1 MKSVKKT
8 KPLAQL
14 KEASEKTS
22 NRTSKSFK
30 QRRGGGSRQ
39 LENNNS
45 RIVYNGPVTIPA
57 SLEERRLF
65 PMNFT
70 FVSNLTTDG
79 AGTLPQTFQT
89 EDVRNAADWSSV
101 AATFDEYRV
110 VAMKVLWVPIKEYSN
125 TFRYQPVATVVDRA
139 DATALSSYNIAG
151 ACESFQLHEGDRKF
165 SRTMKMAS
173 VEEAEFLSV
182 LATPTSWGWIKMYA
196 TNIIPVSTTIY
207 RFAVT
212 FLVQFRG
219 RA

>member
-1 MKSVKKT
+1 MKSVKKSR
-8 KPLAQL
+8 PLSQL
-14 KEASEKTS
+14 KETPQKVSNVASRNS
-22 NRTSKSFK
+22 NRR
-30 QRRGGGSRQ
+30 RRGKSQQ

-45 RIVYNGPVTIPA
+45 RIVYNGPVVIPA
-57 SLEERRLF
+57 SLEEQRLF
-65 PMNFT
+65 PMNFS

-79 AGTLPQTFQT
+79 AGTLPQTFQA
-89 EDVRNAADWSSV
+89 EDVRNAADWSSI

-110 VAMKVLWVPIKEYSN
+110 VAVKVTWVPIKEYSA

-139 DATALSSYNIAG
+139 DATALSSYNIAA
-151 ACESFQLHEGDRKF
+151 ACESFQLHEGDKKF

-207 RFAVT
+207 RFAMT